1 MSCVETLA
9 AFEGV
14 VGYVPE
20 TDCGITPD
28 ISPGTEYNDVSGTK
42 HLFAFAP
49 VVESIEPEFNTNQI
63 KKRGIGNRT
72 HVCNQH
78 GRFDTT
84 ISYSF
89 YPTDFAFVPFALGA
103 ATGTT
108 DHLPSMSIERAWKR
122 TSPNPFEHRELFNG
136 VKVNTWTVEAS
147 IDDHVKF
154 SGDMMALFM
163 QPGTSK
169 SYVGNQTVDVG
180 EDPFPDVS
188 PCDMFHF
195 YEGDIYI
202 TREII
207 DEVHSGDTTAVLS
220 ATTFVPINFT
230 LSELDPLDAVPADVT
245 VTVDGVPDTIVS
257 VVGDIIT
264 ITTVLTGA
272 EVVLVDYHHR
282 EQLTNVSEYSF
293 EVDNGLRANTGL
305 RDGLA
310 IPYEIVKTMNDISGS
325 FTTNFQDLK
334 QYNQNLADEY
344 FNLYIEIGSTKLFI
358 HQLAKW
364 EPNVVPP
371 MAEDDLV
378 EEALTWTA
386 QDLVTKDTPAGW

>member
-20 TDCGITPD
+20 TDCGVTPD
-28 ISPGTEYNDVSGTK
+28 IVPGTEYNDVLGTK
-42 HLFAFAP
+42 YLFAFAP

-78 GRFDTT
+78 GRYETT

-89 YPTDFAFVPFALGA
+89 YPTDFAFVPYALGS
-103 ATGTT
+103 ATATT

-122 TSPNPFEHRELFNG
+122 TTPNPFEHRELFNG

-154 SGDMMALFM
+154 SGDMMALYM

-169 SYVGNQTVDVG
+169 SYVGHQTVDVG
-180 EDPFPDVS
+180 ADPIKSTDA
-188 PCDMFHF
+188 CDMFHF
-195 YEGDIYI
+195 FEGDIYV
-202 TREII
+202 TREVA
-207 DEVHSGDTTAVLS
+207 DEVHTGDTGTALS
-220 ATTFVPINFT
+220 ATTFIPINWT
-230 LSELDPLDAVPADVT
+230 LTETDPLDTQITDVT
-245 VTVDGVPDTIVS
+245 VTVDGVADTIVS
-257 VVGDIIT
+257 VVGSVIT
-264 ITTVLTGA
+264 ITTSLAGT
-272 EVVLVDYHHR
+272 ETVLVSYHYR
-282 EQLTNVSEYSF
+282 EQLTNVSDYSF

-305 RDGLA
+305 TDGLP

-334 QYNQNLADEY
+334 QYNQNLNDEY
-344 FNLYIEIGSTKLFI
+344 FHLYIEVGGAKLFV
-358 HQLAKW
+358 HKMAKW

-378 EEALTWTA
+378 EESLDWTS
-386 QDLVTKDTPAGW
+386 QDLLVKDTPVGW